1 MAIKIGK
8 VMKELNVGRQTIQ
21 EFLHTKGITI
31 DDSTNARI
39 EDDVYEML
47 VKEFEAY
54 RDLKRLANE
63 RLKNRA
69 NLSGMPYMMEEES
82 ALGSFYLI
90 DTNVFIECPDI
101 VSRFPTEPVII
112 LSGKVI
118 DELDYLK
125 LSANENVKS
134 AAQRALKNI
143 SQDKDHI
150 IYYEMSVVEL
160 LPSDFDKRNADNMII
175 SIAIRYKILGEKVI
189 ILSSDKGMQVK
200 ANALRVDTISL
211 NDFLAQLDR
220 LPD

>member
-8 VMKELNVGRQTIQ
+8 VIKELNVGRQTIE

-31 DDSTNARI
+31 DVSINARI

-63 RLKNRA
+63 RLKNRT
-69 NLSGMPYMMEEES
+69 NMSRMP
-82 ALGSFYLI
+82 LGSFYLI

-101 VSRFPTEPVII
+101 VSRFPTEPAII
-112 LSGKVI
+112 LSIKVI

-125 LSANENVKS
+125 LSANENVKR
-134 AAQRALKNI
+134 AAQTALKYI
-143 SQDKDHI
+143 SEDKDHL
-150 IYYEMSVVEL
+150 IYYEKSVVEL
-160 LPSDFDKRNADNMII
+160 LPSDFDKKSADNMII
-175 SIAIRYKILGEKVI
+175 SIAIKYKILGEKVI

-200 ANALRVDTISL
+200 ANALRVESISL
-211 NDFLAQLDR
+211 NDFLTQLDR
-220 LPD
+220 LLD